1 MRKQFK
7 ETLLIKTAMLSEVTV
22 LIVKISTNNKLF
34 NTI

>member
-7 ETLLIKTAMLSEVTV
+7 EILLTKTPTLSEVTV
-22 LIVKISTNNKLF
+22 LILKILTNNKLL